1 MQWPPMRNHGGQ
13 LKLVR
18 WSLTPQPATLRESE
32 EDESIEQLEAV
43 LVHAQHGHTLD
54 SPYIHQ
60 CH

>member
-1 MQWPPMRNHGGQ
+1 MRNHGGQ